1 MVKVKAA
8 KKGDLL
14 ELDGKPNVLG
24 GPSFSYSALERFM
37 MAPDFAVLVAGD
49 SGIVVYHE
57 GKGGKSR
64 VLLMV
69 GGSTSDLLRSA
80 EESSRQAGTVKMTL
94 EVSPDSPALAD
105 LDSAGYRRA
114 GDVANY
120 FGKGRPALFLEKNL

>member
-1 MVKVKAA
+1 MVKVKEA

-14 ELDGKPNVLG
+14 GMDGRPNVLG
-24 GPSFSYSALERFM
+24 GPSFSYSALEMFM

-69 GGSTSDLLRSA
+69 GGSATDLLRSA
-80 EESSRQAGTVKMTL
+80 EGSARGAGTVKITL
-94 EVSPDSPALAD
+94 EVSPESPVLPD
-105 LDSAGYRRA
+105 LESAGYRKA

-120 FGKGRPALFLEKNL
+120 FAKGRPALFLEKIL

>member
-1 MVKVKAA
+1 MVKVKEA

-14 ELDGKPNVLG
+14 GMDGRPNVLG
-24 GPSFSYSALERFM
+24 GPSFSYSLEMFM

-69 GGSTSDLLRSA
+69 GGSATDLLRSA
-80 EESSRQAGTVKMTL
+80 EGSARGAGTVKITL
-94 EVSPDSPALAD
+94 EVSPESPVLPD
-105 LDSAGYRRA
+105 LESAGYRKA

-120 FGKGRPALFLEKNL
+120 FAKGRPALFLEKIL